1 MLIQPILNLPN
12 KRNIITKYG
21 RIADL
26 HKTTNEWYRHE
37 KNSVFMHEFVIYIVR
52 EYSQFKTYK

>member
-1 MLIQPILNLPN
+1 MLIDAILNLPN

-26 HKTTNEWYRHE
+26 HKTTNEWYKHE